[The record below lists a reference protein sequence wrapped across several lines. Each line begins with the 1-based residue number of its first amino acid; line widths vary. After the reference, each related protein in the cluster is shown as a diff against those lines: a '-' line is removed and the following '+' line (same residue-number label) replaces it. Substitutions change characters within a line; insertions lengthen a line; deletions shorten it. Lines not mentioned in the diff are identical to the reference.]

1 MGLSK
6 SFGSLNGVI
15 RKGWNSMPISRDT
28 IHIHGIEL
36 GYKNR
41 VLFECHAVGGEHG
54 TGWNEVKT
62 KGTLLMTHVPDDGSD
77 PFIIDKRV
85 LTDDKNVAVVYH
97 NPYDNIEGLVHYF
110 LERCLEAKVTP
121 YVYEEDCLQVAGGVL
136 VHYESR
142 IRQGL

>member
-6 SFGSLNGVI
+6 SFGSPNGAM
-15 RKGWNSMPISRDT
+15 RKVWNSMTISRDT

-41 VLFECHAVGGEHG
+41 VLFEHHAVGGEYG
-54 TGWNEVKT
+54 VGWNEVY
-62 KGTLLMTHVPDDGSD
+62 VPDDGSD

-97 NPYDNIEGLVHYF
+97 NPYDNIEGLAHYF
-110 LERCLEAKVTP
+110 FERCLEAKVTP
-121 YVYEEDCLQVAGGVL
+121 YVITKKTVFK
-136 VHYESR
+136 
-142 IRQGL
+142 